1 MEYMQKK
8 IQTAIIAVEKWSHK
22 WGFKISVTKSQV
34 ICFAK
39 KHKKIVLKL
48 NDQELEQVR
57 VIRFLGVL
65 LDEKLTWKQQID
77 KIKLKCKTINNVLRC
92 LSGLDWGA
100 TRSSLRRI
108 YWALMRST
116 FDYGCSLYV
125 SIRNKL
131 KKLDIE
137 QAQALRICIGAFKS
151 SPVAALQVEIGE
163 MPLSIRRLKLMLA
176 YWVIIQGHSE
186 LHPTKAIVQE
196 CWEHNKL
203 NFSSF
208 GWIGHAKARKA
219 CLHILYNIVQQFHT
233 LKFLLG
239 SL

>member
-1 MEYMQKK
+1 MEYMQKEM
-8 IQTAIIAVEKWSHK
+8 QTAIIAVEKWSHK

-39 KHKKIVLKL
+39 KHKNIVLKL

-77 KIKLKCKTINNVLRC
+77 KIKLKCKKINNVLRC
-92 LSGLDWGA
+92 LTGLDWGE
-100 TRSSLRRI
+100 TRSSLRKI

-116 FDYGCSLYV
+116 FDYGCIAYMSA
-125 SIRNKL
+125 SETNL

-137 QAQALRICIGAFKS
+137 QAQALRICSGAFKS

-163 MPLSIRRLKLMLA
+163 MPLSI
-176 YWVIIQGHSE
+176 E
-186 LHPTKAIVQE
+186 D
-196 CWEHNKL
+196 L
-203 NFSSF
+203 NLCF
-208 GWIGHAKARKA
+208 
-219 CLHILYNIVQQFHT
+219 V
-233 LKFLLG
+233 LG
-239 SL
+239 